1 MQPDIWEEWWRPTC
15 VLDMQPAMWSIWC
28 RRACVRSHAK
38 RHTGCHQPEADWLL
52 SSIKSPLPQL
62 ISSHPDLSLLISSQ
76 PLGTV
81 SVQLNSSKAVSIFD
95 GQAEVLS
102 GVSSGPRVQISP
114 SRPVSFFMVKPRF
127 CPSQVKSSPVQSSRP
142 TGFGQVLSDQ
152 PAASRLEHCRSPGC
166 DVDTT
171 GPMPYRLD
179 YEYCGFKE
187 TPYSLDREDSDE
199 RGHVLWLSITRRCN
213 VAVTRRTVGCRAV
226 TRRTVGRGRLKVP
239 SSGLALCLDA
249 AGRVSG

>member
-179 YEYCGFKE
+179 YEY
-187 TPYSLDREDSDE
+187 
-199 RGHVLWLSITRRCN
+199 WLILS
-213 VAVTRRTVGCRAV
+213 
-226 TRRTVGRGRLKVP
+226 
-239 SSGLALCLDA
+239 
-249 AGRVSG
+249 